1 MTYEPT
7 RRQALRVTFAGLAAS
22 GVAGIGQ
29 PAAAT
34 QVRSSRT
41 SRRDYQDRYRELFN
55 ACGKDPGKKLLVGQ
69 QMLDNYAR
77 DARVYRVPDRAAVV
91 RMHAALVRQQHARG
105 TGAKV

>member
-1 MTYEPT
+1 MIYEPT

-22 GVAGIGQ
+22 CVAGTGQ
-29 PAAAT
+29 SAAAT
-34 QVRSSRT
+34 QVRSSRL
-41 SRRDYQDRYRELFN
+41 DYQSRYRELFN
-55 ACGKDPGKKLLVGQ
+55 ACGKDPGKKLLVGR

-105 TGAKV
+105 TSAKV